1 MTRGSENG
9 LKPQAAEPRR
19 ETYCFESQPPLE
31 GTTNERTNERGGQGG
46 WFGWVG
52 EWVGSDGR
60 SRHELSNNF
69 QREYAAMIS
78 PRGNCRDAAGAAVGV
93 ERINW

>member
-31 GTTNERTNERGGQGG
+31 GTTNERTNEVGRVDGLGG
-46 WFGWVG
+46 WVNGWVAMG
-52 EWVGSDGR
+52 ARDTS
-60 SRHELSNNF
+60 SRT
-69 QREYAAMIS
+69 IS
-78 PRGNCRDAAGAAVGV
+78 SANTPR
-93 ERINW
+93 